1 MNEIYFK
8 GGDKCMLTYKQTN
21 ERTKS
26 DWLFMLD
33 SSPYLYHT
41 YIITRIMGGGGRQND
56 CYNLINKYSQTHLT
70 TK

>member
-41 YIITRIMGGGGRQND
+41 YIITRIMGGGG
-56 CYNLINKYSQTHLT
+56 
-70 TK
+70 